1 MKIMNMTKRTV
12 TFVLGVFIMAI
23 GVTLSV
29 KANLGVSAISCI
41 PYIYSLKYN
50 FTIGEF
56 TIFMNII
63 CILLQIILLR
73 KKYSP
78 VQLSQL
84 VAITAFGYCIDFS
97 MYLLSGIDASSY
109 LLQVAWCLLGCVALA
124 FGVFLLVKANLTYLP
139 VDGLSVAISDVFK
152 KEFGKVKVGV
162 DCSLASLGIVSSF
175 LLLHKL
181 EGIREGTI
189 AAALFVGMMV
199 KFFNAKL
206 PIVDRWLG
214 NKTLEE
220 EIEDDINDIENSFF
234 VITIAREYGSG
245 GHGIGKKIAG
255 KLGISFYDDQ
265 LVDITAEK
273 SGFTKE
279 YIAQNEQK
287 IANTLLD
294 ELYVQNYAYVNDHLP
309 PSDILFL
316 RQSKI
321 IREICSK
328 ESCVIVGRCG
338 NFILKDNPKCFNVFI
353 HANMDYR
360 LSKIVDEYGVEAE
373 ISTKELKRSD
383 NERSNYCLKYT
394 GKDWADS
401 RNYHIAIDSSLDDDE
416 GIAQKVVN
424 ILQGTNLASF

>member
-1 MKIMNMTKRTV
+1 MRVRNFTKRAV
-12 TFVLGVFIMAI
+12 VFIIGVFIMAI

-29 KANLGVSAISCI
+29 KANLGVSAISCV

-56 TIFMNII
+56 TIFMNVF
-63 CILLQIILLR
+63 CVLLQIVLLR
-73 KKYSP
+73 KNYSL
-78 VQLSQL
+78 VQLSQF
-84 VAITAFGYCIDFS
+84 VAIIAFGYCIDFT
-97 MYLLSGIDASSY
+97 MYLLRGIEAYSY
-109 LLQVAWCLLGCVALA
+109 VAQAGWCFLGCVALA

-162 DCSLASLGIVSSF
+162 DCSLAILGIVSSF

-199 KFFNAKL
+199 KFFNAQL
-206 PIVDRWLG
+206 PMFDKWLG
-214 NKTLEE
+214 NKSLEE
-220 EIEDDINDIENSFF
+220 ESKKVSGVEGNFF

-245 GHGIGKKIAG
+245 GHGIGQKIAD
-255 KLGISFYDDQ
+255 KLGISFYDDE
-265 LVDITAEK
+265 LIDITANK

-287 IANTLLD
+287 IVNTLLD

-309 PSDILFL
+309 PTDILFL
-316 RQSKI
+316 VQSKI

-338 NFILKDNPKCFNVFI
+338 NFILKDNHRCFNVFI
-353 HANMDYR
+353 HADMDYR
-360 LSKIVDEYGVEAE
+360 LSKIVDEYGVEAAF
-373 ISTKELKRSD
+373 SKKKLKRSD
-383 NERSNYCLKYT
+383 DERSNYCLKYT

-401 RNYHIAIDSSLDDDE
+401 RNYHITIDSSIDDDE
-416 GIAQKVVN
+416 GMAQKIVDV
-424 ILQGTNLASF
+424 LKSTEL